1 MKMSLGCGIT
11 RIKTFTHDT
20 EYEDDSGAERTVRVS
35 FTTYPGRA
43 ETLEEPA
50 EDCTL
55 DIIRVQRN
63 EGSGFVDFDWF
74 DIEAECNESIFD
86 RWKQECWDS
95 LDDREDN
102 PS

>member
-11 RIKTFTHDT
+11 RKKIRSHDT
-20 EYEDDSGAERTVRVS
+20 EYEDDSGAEHTVRVS

-50 EDCTL
+50 EEASL
-55 DIIRVQRN
+55 DITRVQRN

-74 DIEAECNESIFD
+74 DIEAECSEDIFE
-86 RWKQECWDS
+86 RWKQECWAS
-95 LDDREDN
+95 LSEGEDD
-102 PS
+102 PL